1 MEISS
6 LNGTINFYSLLAIIF
21 AFNVLAG
28 CKSTDTKSKG
38 WNIEMGDCQSR
49 VHPTKTNPT
58 ADYKACSFNF
68 SKVKDEVNTC
78 MLNQGWSEMHV
89 MSCSKTNKFYSSE
102 QINGC
107 LNASNENK
115 KIDHEKMNSCLA
127 KFEEYEVDSEK
138 TKATIKKI
146 LDERTN

>member
-1 MEISS
+1 M
-6 LNGTINFYSLLAIIF
+6 NGTINFYSLLAIIF

-107 LNASNENK
+107 LNASNENN
-115 KIDHEKMNSCLA
+115 KIDSQK
-127 KFEEYEVDSEK
+127 K
-138 TKATIKKI
+138 T
-146 LDERTN
+146 TNLVGCINPYCDANDYVSSIRLLL

>member
-68 SKVKDEVNTC
+68 SKQS
-78 MLNQGWSEMHV
+78 M
-89 MSCSKTNKFYSSE
+89 
-102 QINGC
+102 
-107 LNASNENK
+107 
-115 KIDHEKMNSCLA
+115 
-127 KFEEYEVDSEK
+127 
-138 TKATIKKI
+138 KAT
-146 LDERTN
+146 DAAPAPQPTSST